1 MAVGTE
7 RALAVVGVWSRL
19 WEWLT
24 ASLRSSGELV
34 AAAGRVVQ
42 PAGSWLRR
50 HPIVRFFSR
59 SLLRRI
65 LVSNLIGLGI
75 IIGGIHYMGQ
85 YHAWLIDA
93 KRDALKTQGEI
104 IAAAIAANATVETD
118 GVVIDADK
126 LPDREQRRSGLW
138 SDFSALELSIR
149 PERITPIL
157 RRLIQP
163 TQTRARIYGR
173 DGTLIVDTATLLSKG
188 QISRGDPVIKDSDD
202 KVKTKT
208 FWTRLKAWL
217 IDKEL
222 PVYKEIGS
230 GKGTA
235 YKEVQAALEGKT
247 TPMLL
252 INERGEQI
260 VSLAVPIQRMKAV
273 QGVLLLSTRPGDIDR
288 ILSEERSVIW
298 TLAAVAALA
307 TFVTSLLL
315 SRTVVNPMRR
325 LSAAAEH
332 VSRNITARH
341 ELPEYNDRSDEVG
354 QMASAFGAMTA
365 ALYRRIEASENFA
378 ADVAHELKN
387 PLTAARSTAESL
399 AYAKSDQQ
407 RAELVGQIQGELQ
420 RLNRLITDVSATSRL
435 DAELARQEMQPV
447 NLTVVLDNVVKIFR
461 EILQA
466 NTRSVSLVIEHSRV
480 DADTAFIVYGNDSR
494 LGQVVTNLIDNAIS
508 FSPEAGVVI
517 VRARH
522 EGRTVEV
529 VVEDEGPGIPEDR
542 LEIIFDR
549 FYTDRPA
556 TEALR
561 GKNSGLGLSISR
573 EIMRSHG
580 GQITAENRTGGPDRE
595 GVTGSRFIIRL
606 PALGYGTRG
615 GSGGRR
621 S

>member
-1 MAVGTE
+1 
-7 RALAVVGVWSRL
+7 
-19 WEWLT
+19 
-24 ASLRSSGELV
+24 
-34 AAAGRVVQ
+34 
-42 PAGSWLRR
+42 
-50 HPIVRFFSR
+50 
-59 SLLRRI
+59 
-65 LVSNLIGLGI
+65 
-75 IIGGIHYMGQ
+75 
-85 YHAWLIDA
+85 
-93 KRDALKTQGEI
+93 
-104 IAAAIAANATVETD
+104 
-118 GVVIDADK
+118 
-126 LPDREQRRSGLW
+126 
-138 SDFSALELSIR
+138 
-149 PERITPIL
+149 
-157 RRLIQP
+157 
-163 TQTRARIYGR
+163 
-173 DGTLIVDTATLLSKG
+173 
-188 QISRGDPVIKDSDD
+188 
-202 KVKTKT
+202 
-208 FWTRLKAWL
+208 
-217 IDKEL
+217 
-222 PVYKEIGS
+222 
-230 GKGTA
+230 
-235 YKEVQAALEGKT
+235 
-247 TPMLL
+247 
-252 INERGEQI
+252 
-260 VSLAVPIQRMKAV
+260 MKAV

-288 ILSEERSVIW
+288 VLAEERSVIW

-315 SRTVVNPMRR
+315 SRTVVDPMRR

-341 ELPEYNDRSDEVG
+341 ELPEYKDRSDEVG
-354 QMASAFGAMTA
+354 QMASAFSDMTA

-387 PLTAARSTAESL
+387 PLTAARSTAEAL

-447 NLTVVLDNVVKIFR
+447 NVTVVLENVVNIFR

-466 NTRSVSLVIEHSRV
+466 NTRSVSLVIEHPRL
-480 DADTAFIVYGNDSR
+480 DADQAFMVYGNDSR

-508 FSPEAGVVI
+508 FSPEAGIVV

-529 VVEDEGPGIPEDR
+529 TVEDEGPGIPADR

-580 GQITAENRTGGPDRE
+580 GQIFAENRSGDDRV
-595 GVTGSRFIIRL
+595 GAAVTGSRFIIQL
-606 PALGYGTRG
+606 PAHRAGQRHGV
-615 GSGGRR
+615 SGARR
-621 S
+621 A

>member
-1 MAVGTE
+1 MALGTE
-7 RALAVVGVWSRL
+7 RALAVSGVWARTL
-19 WEWLT
+19 EGV
-24 ASLRSSGELV
+24 SGAARQFAAPL
-34 AAAGRVVQ
+34 AAASSRVA
-42 PAGSWLRR
+42 PALAWLNRR
-50 HPIVRFFSR
+50 PLVRFFSR

-65 LVSNLIGLGI
+65 LVTNLIGLGI
-75 IIGGIHYMGQ
+75 IIGGIHFMGQ

-93 KRDALKTQGEI
+93 KRESLKTQGEI

-118 GVVIDADK
+118 NVILDADK
-126 LPDREQRRSGLW
+126 LPDREARPLFN
-138 SDFSALELSIR
+138 DFQSLELSIR
-149 PERITPIL
+149 PERVTPIL

-173 DGTLIVDTATLLSKG
+173 DGTLIVDTAKLLSRG
-188 QISRGDPVIKDSDD
+188 QIMRGDPVLTHEDETP
-202 KVKTKT
+202 KTKN
-208 FWTRLKAWL
+208 FWTRWKAWL

-230 GKGTA
+230 AKGTA
-235 YKEVQAALEGKT
+235 YKEVQKALAGET
-247 TPMLL
+247 TAMLL
-252 INERGEQI
+252 LNDRGEQM

-288 ILSEERSVIW
+288 ILREERSVIW

-315 SRTVVNPMRR
+315 SRTVVDPMRR

-341 ELPEYNDRSDEVG
+341 ELPDYKDRSDEVG
-354 QMASAFGAMTA
+354 QMASAFSDMTS

-387 PLTAARSTAESL
+387 PLTAARSTAEAL
-399 AYAKSDQQ
+399 AYAKSEQQ

-447 NLTVVLDNVVKIFR
+447 NITVVLENVVKIFR

-466 NTRSVSLVIEHSRV
+466 NTRSVSLVIEHPRSDV
-480 DADTAFIVYGNDSR
+480 DQAFMIYGNDSR

-517 VRARH
+517 VRVRH
-522 EGRTVEV
+522 EGRRIEIT
-529 VVEDEGPGIPEDR
+529 VEDEGPGIPEDR

-556 TEALR
+556 TEAIR

-573 EIMRSHG
+573 EIVRSHHG
-580 GQITAENRTGGPDRE
+580 EIFAENMTGENSAGQPR
-595 GVTGSRFIIRL
+595 VGSRFTVHL
-606 PALGYGTRG
+606 PAHRASARG
-615 GSGGRR
+615 ASSARR
-621 S
+621 A

>member
-1 MAVGTE
+1 MALGTD
-7 RALAVVGVWSRL
+7 RALAANGVWARL
-19 WEWLT
+19 TDRLTATARQLPVLLRYTRRHIPPVIEWLN
-24 ASLRSSGELV
+24 SRSV
-34 AAAGRVVQ
+34 
-42 PAGSWLRR
+42 
-50 HPIVRFFSR
+50 VRFFSK

-65 LVSNLIGLGI
+65 LATNLIGLGI

-93 KRDALKTQGEI
+93 KRESLKIQGEI
-104 IAAAIAANATVETD
+104 IATAIAANATVETD
-118 GVVIDADK
+118 RVVVDADK
-126 LPDREQRRSGLW
+126 LAEAQRPLFN
-138 SDFSALELSIR
+138 DFASLELSIR
-149 PERITPIL
+149 PERVTPIL

-173 DGTLIVDTATLLSKG
+173 DGTLIVDTARLLSRG
-188 QISRGDPVIKDSDD
+188 QISRGDPVVSHEDD
-202 KVKTKT
+202 KPKTKN

-230 GKGTA
+230 AKGTA
-235 YKEVQAALEGKT
+235 YREVQKAMDGET
-247 TPMLL
+247 TAMLL
-252 INERGEQI
+252 LNDRGEQM

-288 ILSEERSVIW
+288 VLAEERSVIW

-315 SRTVVNPMRR
+315 SRTVVDPMRR

-341 ELPEYNDRSDEVG
+341 ELPEYKDRRDEVG
-354 QMASAFGAMTA
+354 QIASAFSDMTA

-387 PLTAARSTAESL
+387 PLTAARSTAEAL
-399 AYAKSDQQ
+399 AYAKNDQQ

-447 NLTVVLDNVVKIFR
+447 NVTVVLENVVNIFR

-466 NTRSVSLVIEHSRV
+466 NTRSVSLVIEHPRL
-480 DADTAFIVYGNDSR
+480 DADQAFMVYGNDSR

-508 FSPEAGVVI
+508 FSPEAGIVI

-529 VVEDEGPGIPEDR
+529 TVEDEGPGIPADR

-556 TEALR
+556 TESLR

-580 GQITAENRTGGPDRE
+580 GHIFAENRSGEDRS
-595 GVTGSRFIIRL
+595 GNPVTGSRFTIQL
-606 PALGYGTRG
+606 PAHRAVQRHGA
-615 GSGGRR
+615 SSGRR
-621 S
+621 A

>member
-1 MAVGTE
+1 MALGTE
-7 RALAVVGVWSRL
+7 RALAVTGVWARMLEWITAAARQLAAPLAALLALISPAL
-19 WEWLT
+19 EWL
-24 ASLRSSGELV
+24 S
-34 AAAGRVVQ
+34 
-42 PAGSWLRR
+42 RR
-50 HPIVRFFSR
+50 PLVRFFSR

-65 LVSNLIGLGI
+65 LITNLIGLGI

-93 KRDALKTQGEI
+93 KRESLKTQGEI

-118 GVVIDADK
+118 NVILDADK
-126 LPDREQRRSGLW
+126 LPDREARPLFN
-138 SDFSALELSIR
+138 DFQSLELSIR
-149 PERITPIL
+149 PERVTPIL

-173 DGTLIVDTATLLSKG
+173 DGTLIVDTAKLLSRG
-188 QISRGDPVIKDSDD
+188 QIMRGDPVLTHDNETP
-202 KVKTKT
+202 KTKN

-230 GKGTA
+230 AKGTA
-235 YKEVQAALEGKT
+235 YKEVQRALEGEIT
-247 TPMLL
+247 AMLL
-252 INERGEQI
+252 LNDRGEQM

-315 SRTVVNPMRR
+315 SRTVVDPMRR

-341 ELPEYNDRSDEVG
+341 ELPEYKDRSDEVG
-354 QMASAFGAMTA
+354 QMASAFSDMTA

-387 PLTAARSTAESL
+387 PLTAARSTAEAL
-399 AYAKSDQQ
+399 AYAKSEQQ

-447 NLTVVLDNVVKIFR
+447 NVTIVLENVVKIFR

-466 NTRSVSLVIEHSRV
+466 NTRSVSLVIEHPRG
-480 DADTAFIVYGNDSR
+480 DNDQAFVVYGNDSR

-522 EGRTVEV
+522 EGRKIEV
-529 VVEDEGPGIPEDR
+529 SVEDEGPGIPEDR

-556 TEALR
+556 TEAIR

-573 EIMRSHG
+573 EIVRSHHG
-580 GQITAENRTGGPDRE
+580 EIFAENLTGEDSTGKARR
-595 GVTGSRFIIRL
+595 GSRFTLRL
-606 PALGYGTRG
+606 PAHRASVRG
-615 GSGGRR
+615 VANARR

>member
-1 MAVGTE
+1 MALGTE
-7 RALAVVGVWSRL
+7 RDLAVTGVWARMLEWAAAVARQLAAPLAALLALISPAL
-19 WEWLT
+19 EWL
-24 ASLRSSGELV
+24 S
-34 AAAGRVVQ
+34 
-42 PAGSWLRR
+42 RR
-50 HPIVRFFSR
+50 PLVRFFSR

-65 LVSNLIGLGI
+65 LITNLIGLGI

-93 KRDALKTQGEI
+93 KRESLKTQGEI

-118 GVVIDADK
+118 NVILDADK
-126 LPDREQRRSGLW
+126 LPDREARPLFN
-138 SDFSALELSIR
+138 DFQSLELSIR
-149 PERITPIL
+149 PERVTPIL

-173 DGTLIVDTATLLSKG
+173 DGTLIVDTAKLLSRG
-188 QISRGDPVIKDSDD
+188 QIMRGDPVLTHENETP
-202 KVKTKT
+202 KTKN

-230 GKGTA
+230 AKGTA
-235 YKEVQAALEGKT
+235 YKEVQRALEGEIT
-247 TPMLL
+247 AMLL
-252 INERGEQI
+252 LNDRGEQM

-288 ILSEERSVIW
+288 ILNEERSVIW

-315 SRTVVNPMRR
+315 SRTVVDPMRR

-341 ELPEYNDRSDEVG
+341 ELPEYKDRSDEVG
-354 QMASAFGAMTA
+354 QMASAFSDMTA

-387 PLTAARSTAESL
+387 PLTAARSTAEAL
-399 AYAKSDQQ
+399 AYAKSEQQ

-447 NLTVVLDNVVKIFR
+447 NVTIVLENVVKIFR

-466 NTRSVSLVIEHSRV
+466 NTRSVSLVIEHPRG
-480 DADTAFIVYGNDSR
+480 DNDQAFVVYGNDSR

-522 EGRTVEV
+522 EGRKIEV
-529 VVEDEGPGIPEDR
+529 TVEDEGPGIPEDR

-556 TEALR
+556 TEAIR

-573 EIMRSHG
+573 EIVRSHHG
-580 GQITAENRTGGPDRE
+580 EIFAENLTGEDSTGKARR
-595 GVTGSRFIIRL
+595 GSRFTVRL
-606 PALGYGTRG
+606 PAHRASVRG
-615 GSGGRR
+615 AASARR